1 MLNDQLRPHNLVNEL
16 ISIQKIGVGARTRQS
31 SVLVL
36 SGWWLDVLCSED
48 SDTTEHLHEMRVMD
62 GCGRWKMDGC
72 CERCMVMA
80 VSRK

>member
-16 ISIQKIGVGARTRQS
+16 ISIQKISVGARMRRP

-48 SDTTEHLHEMRVMD
+48 SDAAKRLREMRVMD
-62 GCGRWKMDGC
+62 GCGRWQMVGC
-72 CERCMVMA
+72 CE
-80 VSRK
+80 